1 MLVTTKR
8 GLSFGSRLG
17 WPSDF
22 RLIKDA
28 TLVLPGLLRLCSGT
42 LHRRV
47 RSLHFSWTG
56 GERHAWPARPNDPT
70 PHWRP
75 GSRHIPHEAGGLET
89 PEPPA
94 PQNPHPSARGRAL
107 RERGIQTPK
116 ASGANADRT
125 AGAGNITR
133 AQHGGNQIL
142 FRLVVEGEKADH
154 RQITVAIVVAIEKG
168 ELLLAVPWG
177 RRSVQ
182 DRW

>member
-1 MLVTTKR
+1 M
-8 GLSFGSRLG
+8 
-17 WPSDF
+17 PSDF

-28 TLVLPGLLRLCSGT
+28 TLVLPGLLRLVAELFPIDVFGLST
-42 LHRRV
+42 FLDRR
-47 RSLHFSWTG
+47 RT
-56 GERHAWPARPNDPT
+56 HAWPARPNDPT

-75 GSRHIPHEAGGLET
+75 GSRHIPHEAGGLELQNLRRRK
-89 PEPPA
+89 PPIQA
-94 PQNPHPSARGRAL
+94 HAEERSGK
-107 RERGIQTPK
+107 RGIQTPK
-116 ASGANADRT
+116 QAAQNADRT

-168 ELLLAVPWG
+168 ELLLPCVG
-177 RRSVQ
+177 RRSGP